1 MCFVALSLFP
11 TDGWC
16 PVCGLARETVTP
28 SQGIISLIRQQV
40 RQIQRIGMENENNS
54 HNGGRK
60 CMDWNVYPRIVLYTL
75 VVFVAQ
81 LNFMLRGCEGCG
93 QQYQF
98 DRTLTHS
105 VGILMNISHLY
116 VFIV

>member
-1 MCFVALSLFP
+1 MSLYGLECVAENCSL
-11 TDGWC
+11 
-16 PVCGLARETVTP
+16 
-28 SQGIISLIRQQV
+28 
-40 RQIQRIGMENENNS
+40 
-54 HNGGRK
+54 
-60 CMDWNVYPRIVLYTL
+60 TL

-81 LNFMLRGCEGCG
+81 PNFMLRGCEGCG

-116 VFIV
+116 MFIV